1 MAVELSLSAYE
12 RNVKNY
18 NRKGLRRQFYS
29 IYTHSSEYI
38 ANPPIVSTRKLVFE
52 VTIDKGCV
60 TQFIEL
66 LKNEGFRV
74 LGSDNYYY
82 LENLI
87 EVYDL
92 NKQLYQNVNTEAI
105 EAIRKDLTEMK
116 AKATDYKEIENDDC
130 VFYFMPYNDG
140 IETLYEFVK
149 TKKESLLKF
158 SKDNDITLMF
168 KIIGYCNQIDGFLGF
183 NFFDADK
190 KDEEVVIDYASR
202 VTVLA
207 DFNSRT
213 SVYASG
219 LLLSSIGE
227 TEEEL
232 YDSDINVHILG
243 ENVKYTK

>member
-29 IYTHSSEYI
+29 IYTHSSEYV
-38 ANPPIVSTRKLVFE
+38 AVPPIASTRKLVFE
-52 VTIDKGCV
+52 VTIDKGC
-60 TQFIEL
+60 TEKFIEL

-74 LGSDNYYY
+74 LGSENYYY

-87 EVYDL
+87 ETYDL
-92 NKQLYQNVNTEAI
+92 NQSLYQNVNVEAI
-105 EAIRKDLTEMK
+105 EAIRKDLDLMK
-116 AKATDYKEIENDDC
+116 SKNKDYKEIENDDC

-149 TKKESLLKF
+149 TKKEALSKF
-158 SKDNDITLMF
+158 SKENDITLMF

-190 KDEEVVIDYASR
+190 KDEEVVVDYASR
-202 VTVLA
+202 VTVFA

-227 TEEEL
+227 TEAEL
-232 YDSDINVHILG
+232 IDSDINVHILG
-243 ENVKYTK
+243 ENVRYTK